1 MNTLLESVQQGWN
14 AWGQTFLVLGATGIV
29 WMLGRLQSIGE
40 IRKLQV
46 ELASVRVSQFEK
58 VILLDEKLRLVTDK
72 LYSHLYALLQAAQK
86 SDVKAAQEARE
97 AVSKVFLLEYIGAY
111 FHYQSLGRWIFTE
124 VRHELV
130 EDEIIPFLETSLMVL
145 NGMNQEFVLNLT
157 KQESLKLREMDINF
171 AFRFAWKHTRF
182 WEFQRKRKLV
192 ELKKN
197 LLA

>member
-1 MNTLLESVQQGWN
+1 V
-14 AWGQTFLVLGATGIV
+14 
-29 WMLGRLQSIGE
+29 
-40 IRKLQV
+40 
-46 ELASVRVSQFEK
+46 
-58 VILLDEKLRLVTDK
+58 
-72 LYSHLYALLQAAQK
+72 
-86 SDVKAAQEARE
+86 AQEARE
-97 AVSKVFLLEYIGAY
+97 AVSKVFLLEYMGAY

-124 VRHELV
+124 VRYELV

-157 KQESLKLREMDINF
+157 KQEPLKLREMDINF

-182 WEFQRKRKLV
+182 WEFQRKRKLI